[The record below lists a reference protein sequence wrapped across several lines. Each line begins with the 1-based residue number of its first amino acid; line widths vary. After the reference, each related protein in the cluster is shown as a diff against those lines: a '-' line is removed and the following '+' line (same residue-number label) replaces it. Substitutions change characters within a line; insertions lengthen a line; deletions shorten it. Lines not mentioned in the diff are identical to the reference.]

1 MEANDDSSIKKI
13 TSLFSLFSGFIF
25 IHKIDGIDI
34 AMKNETSE
42 LNLSLS
48 FDVAD
53 FFFTFQRS
61 CITKCWRHRIEFW
74 LRNSIDSLN
83 NSFEFNFFGTKV

>member
-53 FFFTFQRS
+53 FFYFSEKLHHKMLTTSHRVLIAQLDWFTQQF
-61 CITKCWRHRIEFW
+61 IRI
-74 LRNSIDSLN
+74 
-83 NSFEFNFFGTKV
+83 

>member
-1 MEANDDSSIKKI
+1 MLWAQHQTSQRMRNKSLESMEANDDSSIKKI

-53 FFFTFQRS
+53 FF
-61 CITKCWRHRIEFW
+61 
-74 LRNSIDSLN
+74 
-83 NSFEFNFFGTKV
+83 